1 MGYSAYDR
9 FGLPYDIHRVLTP
22 DKQLNITAYQEYS
35 PVYLPVTFALTYFVA
50 FMITTS
56 VIVQTILYEGPAILA
71 AVRGTKVEDDDI
83 HAKLMRH
90 YPEVP
95 SYYYL
100 GVFLVGI
107 SMLIGAI
114 QVGEPPSP
122 FRPHSDTVLVA
133 RRRHAN
139 LVPFLG
145 YNNAISLHNTVCIRI
160 REEWNSGTHQSCEPN
175 HPRCH
180 FAGTT
185 DCKYGKCSGIWKE
198 LDNTDVDGRCSKRV
212 HSKAWLGL
220 CRSLKT

>member
-1 MGYSAYDR
+1 MAHLPIMGYSAYDR
-9 FGLPYDIHRVLTP
+9 FGLPYDTDRVLTP

-50 FMITTS
+50 FMLTTS

-83 HAKLMRH
+83 HAKLIRH

-114 QVGEPPSP
+114 QVGESPSP
-122 FRPHSDTVLVA
+122 SWPHSDSALVA
-133 RRRHAN
+133 RCRHAN
-139 LVPFLG
+139 LVPFLCH
-145 YNNAISLHNTVCIRI
+145 NAAISLHNTVYICI
-160 REEWNSGTHQSCEPN
+160 REEWNSHPHQSCDPD
-175 HPRCH
+175 HPWCH
-180 FAGTT
+180 FAGTA
-185 DCKYGKCSGIWKE
+185 DCKYGKCSWI
-198 LDNTDVDGRCSKRV
+198 
-212 HSKAWLGL
+212 
-220 CRSLKT
+220 